1 MQSGLLAEF
10 AVLHYLQSVGS
21 ILLILI
27 SVVIAL
33 LTLGT
38 SKGNSCSHGKH
49 LQKNYTLLGAL
60 SFYHSAI
67 AMSNKNK
74 HKKSV
79 FENISISAPENLS

>member
-10 AVLHYLQSVGS
+10 AVFHDLQSVGS

-27 SVVIAL
+27 SIVVVL

-60 SFYHSAI
+60 SF
-67 AMSNKNK
+67 
-74 HKKSV
+74 
-79 FENISISAPENLS
+79 